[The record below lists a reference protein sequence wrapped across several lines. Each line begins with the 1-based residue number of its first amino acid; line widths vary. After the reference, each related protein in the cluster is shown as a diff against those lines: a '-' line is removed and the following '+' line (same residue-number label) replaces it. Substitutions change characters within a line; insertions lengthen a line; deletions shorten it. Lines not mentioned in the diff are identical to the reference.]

1 LHVEEEVGVVCIC
14 RGGGTQIWRQP
25 GYLQIYL
32 WHCKTFM
39 NFSGLKA
46 KFSWHAYVRILQHLH
61 YFSGLEVAVSLIPSD
76 PPCKDGNV
84 RFTKVSFK
92 PSTVY
97 RCQRTLCVYLSN
109 SVQIVG
115 KQDVAY
121 NSLNS
126 TQLTLHVHIHK
137 K

>member
-1 LHVEEEVGVVCIC
+1 
-14 RGGGTQIWRQP
+14 
-25 GYLQIYL
+25 
-32 WHCKTFM
+32 M

-46 KFSWHAYVRILQHLH
+46 KFSWHAYVRILQHLQ
-61 YFSGLEVAVSLIPSD
+61 YFSGLEVAVSLILSD

-97 RCQRTLCVYLSN
+97 GCQRTLCVYLWN
-109 SVQIVG
+109 SVQIAG

-126 TQLTLHVHIHK
+126 TQLTLHVHIHDK
-137 K
+137 LADFKISNVNMYFLKTI